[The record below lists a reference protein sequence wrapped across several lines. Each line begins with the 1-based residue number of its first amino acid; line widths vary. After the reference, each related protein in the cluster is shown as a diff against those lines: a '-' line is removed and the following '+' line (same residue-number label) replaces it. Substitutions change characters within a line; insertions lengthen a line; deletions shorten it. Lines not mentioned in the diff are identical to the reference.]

1 MSQAAIRIL
10 DPRAFPVEA
19 VGRAPALASLDG
31 VVVAMLWNNR
41 PRGDRL
47 LQGVAS
53 ALERT
58 YGARTVFRQKLRV
71 GTGAPPEVIAQVTAE
86 AAAAVVGVGD

>member
-1 MSQAAIRIL
+1 MSAIRIL

-19 VGRAPALASLDG
+19 VGKAEPLPSLDG

-41 PRGDRL
+41 PRGDRIL
-47 LQGVAS
+47 EGVA
-53 ALERT
+53 AELERAH
-58 YGARTVFRQKLRV
+58 GAKTIFRQKLRV